1 MAEEYFF
8 FLDGETP
15 SKKNSR
21 ITLKSR
27 KTIPNKKYR
36 NWNKS
41 AMSELRKQWI
51 AQNEHYQKPIEQCV
65 IKIIFIHANKRRRDS
80 DNAVSSIFDTLKD
93 AGIIADD
100 NWTVI
105 SEFHVRNEKGDKSI
119 CKIQIIPN
127 L

>member
-1 MAEEYFF
+1 MTEEYFF
-8 FLDGETP
+8 FLNGETP

-21 ITLKSR
+21 ITLKSG

-36 NWNKS
+36 DWNKS
-41 AMSELRKQWI
+41 AVSELKRQWAKQS
-51 AQNEHYQKPIEQCV
+51 QNLKPIEQCV
-65 IKIIFIHANKRRRDS
+65 IEIIFIHADKRRRDS

-93 AGIIADD
+93 AGILVDD

-105 SEFHVRNEKGDKSI
+105 PYYIVSNKKGENSI
-119 CKIQIIPN
+119 CKIKIIPS

>member
-21 ITLKSR
+21 ITLKSG

-36 NWNKS
+36 DWNKS
-41 AMSELRKQWI
+41 AVSELKRQWTE
-51 AQNEHYQKPIEQCV
+51 QSKTLKPIEQCI
-65 IKIIFIHANKRRRDS
+65 IKIIFIHADKRRRDS

-93 AGIIADD
+93 TKIIADD

-119 CKIQIIPN
+119 CKIQIIPS